1 MATKRLTK
9 ATVEALKP
17 GVARLIVWDQGPGAI
32 RGFGVRVLPTGRKVA
47 IFKYR
52 VRGAGRRG
60 IARWFTIGELG
71 PGLTFSKAKD
81 TADRL
86 RADVIAG
93 GDPARDTK
101 ARALAVIESDRL
113 AKERTFKA
121 LADLWIK
128 RKAALRSLVQV
139 KRIIKTHLEALHGQD
154 VATITYADVETLVE
168 KVQDRAPFMAR
179 QVTLVLRSILD
190 LGVRKAWL
198 VGNVAARIEIGA
210 PHPGRDHILSDA
222 ELARVWIAADGMGWP
237 YGKAI
242 QLLILTAARRGEVM
256 GLDWAEIDIDAATW
270 TLPAKRAKNNE
281 KHLIHLSPQAVEVLG
296 SLSDT
301 KDCRVAKS
309 GLVFSTTGN
318 TSFSGLSKPK
328 KRLDDA
334 AKVKDWRLHDLRRTA
349 ATAMSEMGFSVQVV
363 ERVLNHRGM
372 SRSGIVGIYQRSEL
386 LPERKAAIEAW
397 AAKVEA
403 LVSGTALAP
412 NVVPI
417 TTARR

>member
-1 MATKRLTK
+1 MANKRLTK
-9 ATVEALKP
+9 ASTEALKP
-17 GVARLIVWDQGPGAI
+17 DNREYFVWDEGPGAVP
-32 RGFGVRVLPTGRKVA
+32 GFGIKVLPSGRRVA
-47 IFKYR
+47 VFQYR
-52 VRGAGRRG
+52 LRGAGRTG
-60 IARWFTIGELG
+60 WARRFTIGTLG
-71 PGLTFSKAKD
+71 PGLTFSRAKAM
-81 TADRL
+81 ADEL
-86 RADVIAG
+86 RASKVIG
-93 GDPARDTK
+93 GDPVHDTK
-101 ARALAVIESDRL
+101 AKARAAVEHSRL
-113 AKERTFKA
+113 SRERTFKA
-121 LADLWIK
+121 LADLWVK

-139 KRIIKTHLEALHGQD
+139 KRIIKTHLEPLHSQD

-179 QVTLVLRSILD
+179 QVSLVLRCILD

-222 ELARVWIAADGMGWP
+222 ELARVWISADCMGWP

-301 KDCRVAKS
+301 KDFRVPKS

-318 TSFSGLSKPK
+318 TPFSGLSKPK